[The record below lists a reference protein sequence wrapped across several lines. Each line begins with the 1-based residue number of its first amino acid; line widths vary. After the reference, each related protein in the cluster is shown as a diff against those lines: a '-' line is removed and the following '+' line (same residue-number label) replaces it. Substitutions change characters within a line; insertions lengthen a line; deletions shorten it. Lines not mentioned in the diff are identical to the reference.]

1 MGCCEQESV
10 LSAQDYRQK
19 RTLIYVLII
28 NALMFAVIIVA
39 SWLAASSALFADA
52 FDNLGDAITYA
63 VSLYA
68 VSRSNTI
75 KAKVAVFKGCLI
87 LLGGL
92 LVLGQVGYK
101 LFNPAVPIF
110 ELMGLFSLIALGANA
125 LCLLLLSQH
134 RHEDVNM
141 SSVWACS
148 RNDIV
153 ANLSVFVAAALVW
166 FTQSGWPDLLVA
178 TLLAL
183 YLLRSGFQVIHSA
196 RENLTPSCSV

>member
-1 MGCCEQESV
+1 MSCCETESV
-10 LSAQDYRQK
+10 LSAQNDRQK
-19 RTLIYVLII
+19 RTLIAVLII
-28 NALMFAVIIVA
+28 NALMFAVIVVA
-39 SWLAASSALFADA
+39 SWWAGSSALFADA

-68 VSRSNTI
+68 VGRSNTA
-75 KAKVAVFKGCLI
+75 KARVAVFKGGLI

-92 LVLGQVGYK
+92 LVLGQVTYK

-110 ELMGLFSLIALGANA
+110 ELMGVFSLVALTANA
-125 LCLLLLSQH
+125 LCLLLLSKH

-153 ANLSVFVAAALVW
+153 ANLSVFVAAGLVW
-166 FTQSGWPDLLVA
+166 MTQSGWPDLLVA
-178 TLLAL
+178 FLLAV
-183 YLLRSGFQVIHSA
+183 YLLRSGLEVINHA
-196 RENLTPSCSV
+196 RENLKPSCSH

>member
-1 MGCCEQESV
+1 MGCCETESV
-10 LSAQDYRQK
+10 LSAQNDRQK
-19 RTLIYVLII
+19 RTLIAVLII
-28 NALMFAVIIVA
+28 NALMFAVIVVA
-39 SWLAASSALFADA
+39 SWWAGSSALFADA

-68 VSRSNTI
+68 VGRSNTA
-75 KAKVAVFKGCLI
+75 KAKVAVFKGGLI

-92 LVLGQVGYK
+92 LVLGQVTYK

-110 ELMGLFSLIALGANA
+110 ELMGVFSLVALTANA
-125 LCLLLLSQH
+125 LCLLLLSKH

-153 ANLSVFVAAALVW
+153 ANLSVFVAAGLVW
-166 FTQSGWPDLLVA
+166 MTQSGWPDLLVA
-178 TLLAL
+178 FLLAV
-183 YLLRSGFQVIHSA
+183 YLLRSGLEVINHA
-196 RENLTPSCSV
+196 RENLKPSCSH

>member
-1 MGCCEQESV
+1 MGCCEHESA
-10 LSAQDYRQK
+10 LSARDYRQK

-28 NALMFAVIIVA
+28 NALMFGVIIMA
-39 SWLAASSALFADA
+39 SWLASSSALFADA

-63 VSLYA
+63 VSIYA
-68 VSRSNTI
+68 VSRSATV
-75 KAKVAVFKGCLI
+75 KAKVAIFKGCLI

-92 LVLGQVGYK
+92 LVMGQVAYK

-125 LCLLLLSQH
+125 LCLLLLSKH

-183 YLLRSGFQVIHSA
+183 YLLRTGFQVIHSA

>member
-1 MGCCEQESV
+1 
-10 LSAQDYRQK
+10 LSLPGWPGLRLYSP
-19 RTLIYVLII
+19 TL
-28 NALMFAVIIVA
+28 
-39 SWLAASSALFADA
+39 
-52 FDNLGDAITYA
+52 FDNLGDAITYG

-68 VSRSNTI
+68 VSRSDTV

-87 LLGGL
+87 LSGGL

-110 ELMGLFSLIALGANA
+110 ELMGVFSLIALTANT
-125 LCLLLLSQH
+125 LCLLLLSKH

-178 TLLAL
+178 TLLAV
-183 YLLRSGFQVIHSA
+183 YLLRSGFEVINNA
-196 RENLTPSCSV
+196 RDNLKPSCSH